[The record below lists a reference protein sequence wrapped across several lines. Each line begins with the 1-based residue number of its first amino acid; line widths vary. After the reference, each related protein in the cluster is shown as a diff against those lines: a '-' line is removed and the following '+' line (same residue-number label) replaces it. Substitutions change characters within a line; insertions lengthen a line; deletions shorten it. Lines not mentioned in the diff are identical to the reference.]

1 MARSPCKVMA
11 RGWEAAGH
19 GGGEREGAPY
29 LHIYTFTHLKRKK
42 NTPRFFYF

>member
-1 MARSPCKVMA
+1 MARSPCKV

-19 GGGEREGAPY
+19 GGGEREGAPN